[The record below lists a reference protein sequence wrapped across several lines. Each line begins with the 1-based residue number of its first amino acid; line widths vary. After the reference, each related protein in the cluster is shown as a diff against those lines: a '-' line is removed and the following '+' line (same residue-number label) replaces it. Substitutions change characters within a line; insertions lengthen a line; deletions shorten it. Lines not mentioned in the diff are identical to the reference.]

1 MIATNAT
8 EMYIA
13 GIMAGFAGGGA
24 IVVVLL
30 FVAEIAEDSVRGQ
43 LVAVTTLATHVGL
56 VLAAATMWGLSPRHA
71 SWGLGWLPLVFVLAF
86 VYYPDTPFQ
95 LRKENQKEVGCD
107 WVREFVEWFFMYIFC
122 V

>member
-13 GIMAGFAGGGA
+13 GMMAGFAGGGA

-30 FVAEIAEDSVRGQ
+30 FVAEIAEDSVRGM
-43 LVAVTTLATHVGL
+43 LVAVTTLAMNVGM
-56 VLAAATMWGLSPRHA
+56 VLASASMWGLSPKHA
-71 SWGLGWLPLVFVLAF
+71 SWGLAWLPVVFVLTF

-95 LRKENQKEVGCD
+95 LRKENQKEVGA
-107 WVREFVEWFFMYIFC
+107 RVEIENIRNDIDDS
-122 V
+122 VL